1 MITSAQ
7 VLKETK
13 GGRQNTGDRTYLI
26 SFSPGFLALDFD
38 RCSTYQYLII

>member
-26 SFSPGFLALDFD
+26 SFSPGFLALDY
-38 RCSTYQYLII
+38 RCNTYQYLII